1 MEKRN
6 SSHICILIRKAIALP
21 EVSEFME
28 RAHLASLESEIDFRV
43 FWSAVATIATCYKL
57 DFLKRKIFFF
67 LSLKVG
73 KKIPQTHQFWFLD
86 RNFFMA

>member
-57 DFLKRKIFFF
+57 DFLKRKIYFFSVIESGEENTKTPSVLVF
-67 LSLKVG
+67 
-73 KKIPQTHQFWFLD
+73 
-86 RNFFMA
+86 R